1 MNDNKTDM
9 TEDDI
14 EYASKSQIK
23 RDVNDIT
30 ALGIELTELPDSQI
44 KGIEMSDSLFNAL
57 MEYKRINKHSALKRQ
72 RLYIGKLIRKEDWE
86 SIQEH
91 LRKLKEPLEQHNA
104 RFKEMENWRDRMI
117 AESDKAIN
125 EFIGEYHQAD
135 RQKLRQIVKS
145 TIKEKEK
152 EPDKTPLNARKLFKY
167 IREIVD
173 NNSDEL

>member
-1 MNDNKTDM
+1 MNDKNTDII
-9 TEDDI
+9 EDDT

-57 MEYKRINKHSALKRQ
+57 MEYKRISKHSALKRQ

-117 AESDKAIN
+117 AESDKAVN

-173 NNSDEL
+173 NSSDEL

>member
-1 MNDNKTDM
+1 MNNKNTDM

-44 KGIEMSDSLFNAL
+44 KGIEMSDNLFNAL
-57 MEYKRINKHSALKRQ
+57 MEYKRISKHSALKRQ

-152 EPDKTPLNARKLFKY
+152 EPEKTPLNARKLFKY